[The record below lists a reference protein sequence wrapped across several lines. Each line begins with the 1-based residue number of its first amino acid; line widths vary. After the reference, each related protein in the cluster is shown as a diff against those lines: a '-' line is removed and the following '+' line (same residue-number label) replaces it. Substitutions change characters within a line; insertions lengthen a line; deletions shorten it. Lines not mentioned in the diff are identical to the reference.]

1 MNKKSKNIF
10 IKNFT
15 NLSLNQGINILI
27 AIVATPILF
36 QNLGDSQFGLVNLA
50 FSIFMLISIVVSYG
64 YHLNGPKQISLL
76 NKLEKESDTIK
87 DIVSLRIFIAIIIS
101 IVIIAL
107 IYLTD
112 FFNDYELIILFSIP
126 ILFSEAIHPVF
137 YLQGKNNLSVLAI
150 LNAFSKLFYLGL
162 VILSIK
168 NQNDA
173 FKVNLLYGSV
183 LSLVFLVYWGLFF
196 YKNKLKFHFVDLDK
210 IKFRLKENF
219 QFFMSSVAGH
229 ISIHSGI
236 IILKLFVNNSELGKF
251 ALANKIAFLLRMIP
265 VFIVQSVLQNAS
277 IINQNNPLALKK
289 YLNYYFKRGL
299 ILTFIIGL
307 FFTIFSKWIIIIFS
321 GQEIIYS
328 NQILSLLSFI
338 PFLAMLNFKNILLIL
353 VNEKKEI
360 LNKATWIS
368 AFVMIPLAIVLS
380 YYYKGFGLAI
390 ALLISRELKSPFKKS
405 STQLSVVLIKFSLI
419 ILL

>member
-10 IKNFT
+10 NKNFT

-76 NKLEKESDTIK
+76 NKLEKEADTIK

-112 FFNDYELIILFSIP
+112 FFNGYELIILFSIP

-162 VILSIK
+162 IILSIK

-328 NQILSLLSFI
+328 NQILSVLSFI

-368 AFVMIPLAIVLS
+368 AFIMIPLAIVLS

-390 ALLISRELKSPFKKS
+390 ALLISEFS
-405 STQLSVVLIKFSLI
+405 SFIVHT
-419 ILL
+419 ILLSRSNVSK

>member
-76 NKLEKESDTIK
+76 NKLEKEADTIK
-87 DIVSLRIFIAIIIS
+87 DIVSLRLFIAIIIS

-112 FFNDYELIILFSIP
+112 FFNGYELIILFSIP

-162 VILSIK
+162 IILSIK

-265 VFIVQSVLQNAS
+265 VFIIQSVLQNAS

-353 VNEKKEI
+353 VNEKKAI

-368 AFVMIPLAIVLS
+368 AFIMIPLAITLS
-380 YYYKGFGLAI
+380 YYYKGFGLAV
-390 ALLISRELKSPFKKS
+390 ALLISEFS
-405 STQLSVVLIKFSLI
+405 SFIVHT
-419 ILL
+419 ILLSRSNVSK

>member
-76 NKLEKESDTIK
+76 NKLEKEADTIK
-87 DIVSLRIFIAIIIS
+87 DIVSLRLFIAIIIS

-112 FFNDYELIILFSIP
+112 FFNSYELIILFSIP

-162 VILSIK
+162 IILSVK

-196 YKNKLKFHFVDLDK
+196 YKNKLKFNFVDLDK

-277 IINQNNPLALKK
+277 IISQNNPLALNK

-307 FFTIFSKWIIIIFS
+307 CFTIFSKWIIIIFS

-338 PFLAMLNFKNILLIL
+338 PFLAMLNFKNILVIL

-368 AFVMIPLAIVLS
+368 LFIMLPLAFVLS
-380 YYYKGFGLAI
+380 FYYKGFGLAI
-390 ALLISRELKSPFKKS
+390 ALLISEFCSFIVHK
-405 STQLSVVLIKFSLI
+405 
-419 ILL
+419 ILLSKSDVSK

>member
-112 FFNDYELIILFSIP
+112 FFNGYELIILFSIP

-162 VILSIK
+162 IILSIK

-299 ILTFIIGL
+299 LLTFITGL

-328 NQILSLLSFI
+328 NQILSVLSFI

-368 AFVMIPLAIVLS
+368 AFIMIPLAITLS

-390 ALLISRELKSPFKKS
+390 ALLISEFS
-405 STQLSVVLIKFSLI
+405 SFIVHT
-419 ILL
+419 ILLSRSNVYK

>member
-50 FSIFMLISIVVSYG
+50 FSIFMLISIFVSYG

-76 NKLEKESDTIK
+76 NKLEKEADTIK
-87 DIVSLRIFIAIIIS
+87 DIVSLRLFIAIIIS
-101 IVIIAL
+101 TVIIAL
-107 IYLTD
+107 IYLTN
-112 FFNDYELIILFSIP
+112 FFNSYELIIIFSIP

-162 VILSIK
+162 IILSIK

-196 YKNKLKFHFVDLDK
+196 YKNKLKFNFVDLDK

-236 IILKLFVNNSELGKF
+236 IILKLFVNNSELGRF
-251 ALANKIAFLLRMIP
+251 ALANRIAFLLRMIP
-265 VFIVQSVLQNAS
+265 VFIIQSVLQNAS

-328 NQILSLLSFI
+328 NQILSVLSFI

-368 AFVMIPLAIVLS
+368 AFIMIPLAITLS
-380 YYYKGFGLAI
+380 YYYKGFGLAV
-390 ALLISRELKSPFKKS
+390 ALLISEFS
-405 STQLSVVLIKFSLI
+405 SFIVHT
-419 ILL
+419 ILLSRSNVSK

>member
-76 NKLEKESDTIK
+76 NKLEKEADTIK
-87 DIVSLRIFIAIIIS
+87 DIVSLRLFIAIIIS

-112 FFNDYELIILFSIP
+112 FFNGYELIILFSIP

-162 VILSIK
+162 IILSIK

-289 YLNYYFKRGL
+289 YLNYYLKRGL
-299 ILTFIIGL
+299 ILTFITGL

-368 AFVMIPLAIVLS
+368 AFIMIPLAIVLS

-390 ALLISRELKSPFKKS
+390 ALLISEFS
-405 STQLSVVLIKFSLI
+405 SFIVHT
-419 ILL
+419 ILLSKSNVSK

>member
-64 YHLNGPKQISLL
+64 YHLNGPKQISLF
-76 NKLEKESDTIK
+76 NKLEKEADTIK
-87 DIVSLRIFIAIIIS
+87 DIVSLRLFIAIIIS

-112 FFNDYELIILFSIP
+112 FFNGYELIILFSIP

-162 VILSIK
+162 IILSIK

-183 LSLVFLVYWGLFF
+183 LSLVFLVYWGLVF

-210 IKFRLKENF
+210 ITFRLKENF

-289 YLNYYFKRGL
+289 YLNYYLKRGL
-299 ILTFIIGL
+299 ILTFITGL

-328 NQILSLLSFI
+328 NQILSVLSFI

-368 AFVMIPLAIVLS
+368 AFIMIPLAITLS
-380 YYYKGFGLAI
+380 YYYKGFGLAV
-390 ALLISRELKSPFKKS
+390 ALLISEFS
-405 STQLSVVLIKFSLI
+405 SFIVHT
-419 ILL
+419 ILLSRSNVSK

>member
-76 NKLEKESDTIK
+76 NKLEKEADTIK

-112 FFNDYELIILFSIP
+112 FFNGYELIILFSIP

-162 VILSIK
+162 IILSIK

-173 FKVNLLYGSV
+173 FKVNLIYGSV

-277 IINQNNPLALKK
+277 IINQNNPLTLNK

-299 ILTFIIGL
+299 ILTFITGL

-328 NQILSLLSFI
+328 NQILSVLSFI

-368 AFVMIPLAIVLS
+368 AFIMIPLAVTLS

-390 ALLISRELKSPFKKS
+390 ALLISEFS
-405 STQLSVVLIKFSLI
+405 SFIVHT
-419 ILL
+419 ILLSRSNVSK

>member
-76 NKLEKESDTIK
+76 NKLEKEADTIK
-87 DIVSLRIFIAIIIS
+87 DIVSLRLFIAIIIS

-112 FFNDYELIILFSIP
+112 FFNGYELIILFSIP

-137 YLQGKNNLSVLAI
+137 YLQGKNNLSLLAI

-162 VILSIK
+162 IILSIK

-173 FKVNLLYGSV
+173 FKVNLIYGSV

-196 YKNKLKFHFVDLDK
+196 YRNKLKFHFVDLDK

-277 IINQNNPLALKK
+277 IINQNNPLNLKK
-289 YLNYYFKRGL
+289 HLNYYFKRGL
-299 ILTFIIGL
+299 ILTFVVGL
-307 FFTIFSKWIIIIFS
+307 FFTVFSKWIIIIFS

-328 NQILSLLSFI
+328 NQILSVLSFI

-360 LNKATWIS
+360 LNKATWSS
-368 AFVMIPLAIVLS
+368 AFIMIPLAIVLS

-390 ALLISRELKSPFKKS
+390 ALLISEFS
-405 STQLSVVLIKFSLI
+405 SFIVHT
-419 ILL
+419 ILLSRSNVSK

>member
-64 YHLNGPKQISLL
+64 YHLNGPKQISLF
-76 NKLEKESDTIK
+76 NKLEKEADTIK

-112 FFNDYELIILFSIP
+112 FFNGYELIILFSIP

-162 VILSIK
+162 IILSIK

-183 LSLVFLVYWGLFF
+183 LSLVFLVYWGLVF

-289 YLNYYFKRGL
+289 YLNYYLKRGL
-299 ILTFIIGL
+299 ILTFITGL

-328 NQILSLLSFI
+328 NQILSVLSFI

-368 AFVMIPLAIVLS
+368 AFIMIPLAITLS
-380 YYYKGFGLAI
+380 YYYKGFGLAV
-390 ALLISRELKSPFKKS
+390 ALLISEFS
-405 STQLSVVLIKFSLI
+405 SFIVHT
-419 ILL
+419 ILLSRSNVSK

>member
-64 YHLNGPKQISLL
+64 YHLNGPKQISLF
-76 NKLEKESDTIK
+76 NKLEKEADTIK
-87 DIVSLRIFIAIIIS
+87 DIVSLRLFIAIIIS

-112 FFNDYELIILFSIP
+112 FFNGYELIILFSIP

-162 VILSIK
+162 IILSIK

-299 ILTFIIGL
+299 ILTFITGL

-328 NQILSLLSFI
+328 NQILSVLSFI

-368 AFVMIPLAIVLS
+368 AFIMIPLAITLS

-390 ALLISRELKSPFKKS
+390 ALLISEFS
-405 STQLSVVLIKFSLI
+405 SFIVHT
-419 ILL
+419 ILLSRSNVSK

>member
-50 FSIFMLISIVVSYG
+50 FSIFMLISIFVSYG

-76 NKLEKESDTIK
+76 NKLEKEADTIK
-87 DIVSLRIFIAIIIS
+87 DIVSLRLFIAIIIS
-101 IVIIAL
+101 TVIIAL
-107 IYLTD
+107 IYLTN
-112 FFNDYELIILFSIP
+112 FFNGYELIILFSIP

-162 VILSIK
+162 IILSIK

-368 AFVMIPLAIVLS
+368 AFIMIPLAITLS

-390 ALLISRELKSPFKKS
+390 ALLISEFS
-405 STQLSVVLIKFSLI
+405 SFIVHT
-419 ILL
+419 ILLSRSNVSK

>member
-76 NKLEKESDTIK
+76 NKLEKEADTIK

-112 FFNDYELIILFSIP
+112 FFNGYELIILFSIP

-162 VILSIK
+162 IILSIK

-299 ILTFIIGL
+299 ILTFITGL

-328 NQILSLLSFI
+328 NQILSVLSFI

-353 VNEKKEI
+353 INEKKEI

-368 AFVMIPLAIVLS
+368 AFIMIPLAITLS

-390 ALLISRELKSPFKKS
+390 ALLISEFS
-405 STQLSVVLIKFSLI
+405 SFIVHT
-419 ILL
+419 ILLSKSDVSK

>member
-76 NKLEKESDTIK
+76 NKLEKEADTIK
-87 DIVSLRIFIAIIIS
+87 DIVSLRLFIAIIIS
-101 IVIIAL
+101 LVIIAL

-112 FFNDYELIILFSIP
+112 FFNGYELIILFSIP

-137 YLQGKNNLSVLAI
+137 YLQGKNNLSVLAL

-162 VILSIK
+162 IILSIK

-299 ILTFIIGL
+299 ILTFITGL

-368 AFVMIPLAIVLS
+368 AFIMIPLAIVLS

-390 ALLISRELKSPFKKS
+390 ALLISEFS
-405 STQLSVVLIKFSLI
+405 SFIVHT
-419 ILL
+419 ILLSRSNVSK

>member
-64 YHLNGPKQISLL
+64 YHLNGPKQISLF
-76 NKLEKESDTIK
+76 NKLEKEADTIK
-87 DIVSLRIFIAIIIS
+87 DIVSLRLFIAIIIS

-112 FFNDYELIILFSIP
+112 FFNGYELIILFSIP

-162 VILSIK
+162 IILSIK

-183 LSLVFLVYWGLFF
+183 LSLVFLVYWGLVF

-307 FFTIFSKWIIIIFS
+307 IFTIFSKWIIIIFS

-328 NQILSLLSFI
+328 NQILSVLSFI

-368 AFVMIPLAIVLS
+368 ALIMIPLAVTLS

-390 ALLISRELKSPFKKS
+390 ALLISEFS
-405 STQLSVVLIKFSLI
+405 SFIVHT
-419 ILL
+419 ILLSRSNVSK

>member
-15 NLSLNQGINILI
+15 NLSLNQGINII
-27 AIVATPILF
+27 VAIVITPILY

-50 FSIFMLISIVVSYG
+50 FSIFMLISIIVSYG

-76 NKLEKESDTIK
+76 TKLNQEADLIK
-87 DIVSLRIFIAIIIS
+87 DLVSLRLVIAAILS
-101 IVIIAL
+101 ILILAL
-107 IYLTD
+107 TYLTNL
-112 FFNDYELIILFSIP
+112 FNNYELIILFSIP
-126 ILFSEAIHPVF
+126 ILFSEALHPVF

-162 VILSIK
+162 IVLSI
-168 NQNDA
+168 NNENDA
-173 FKVNLLYGSV
+173 FKVNLIYGSV
-183 LSLVFLVYWGLFF
+183 LSLVFIVYWSLFF
-196 YKNKLKFHFVDLDK
+196 FKNKFKFQFVDLNK
-210 IKFRLKENF
+210 IKFRLQENF
-219 QFFMSSVAGH
+219 QFFLSSVAGH
-229 ISIHSGI
+229 ISIHSGL
-236 IILKLFVNNSELGKF
+236 IILKLFVNDSELGKF

-299 ILTFIIGL
+299 ILTFVIGL
-307 FFTIFSKWIIIIFS
+307 FFTVFSKWIIIIFS

-368 AFVMIPLAIVLS
+368 TFIMIPLAIILS
-380 YYYKGFGLAI
+380 YFYKGFGLAL
-390 ALLISRELKSPFKKS
+390 ALLISEFS
-405 STQLSVVLIKFSLI
+405 SFIVHT
-419 ILL
+419 ILLSKSDVSK

>member
-76 NKLEKESDTIK
+76 NKLEKEADTIK
-87 DIVSLRIFIAIIIS
+87 DIVSLRLFIAIIIS
-101 IVIIAL
+101 LVIIAL

-112 FFNDYELIILFSIP
+112 FFNGYELIILFSIP
-126 ILFSEAIHPVF
+126 ILFSEAIHPIF
-137 YLQGKNNLSVLAI
+137 YLQGKNNLSVLAL

-162 VILSIK
+162 IILSIK

-265 VFIVQSVLQNAS
+265 VFIVQSVLQNSS

-299 ILTFIIGL
+299 ILTFITGL

-328 NQILSLLSFI
+328 NQILSVLSFI

-368 AFVMIPLAIVLS
+368 AFIMIPLAIVLS
-380 YYYKGFGLAI
+380 YYYKGFGLAV
-390 ALLISRELKSPFKKS
+390 ALLISEFS
-405 STQLSVVLIKFSLI
+405 SFIVHT
-419 ILL
+419 ILLSRSNVSK

>member
-64 YHLNGPKQISLL
+64 YHLNGPKQISLF
-76 NKLEKESDTIK
+76 NKLEKEADTIK
-87 DIVSLRIFIAIIIS
+87 DIVSLRLFIAIIIS
-101 IVIIAL
+101 TVIVAL

-112 FFNDYELIILFSIP
+112 FFNSYELIILFSIP

-162 VILSIK
+162 IILSIK

-368 AFVMIPLAIVLS
+368 AFIMIPLAITLC

-390 ALLISRELKSPFKKS
+390 ALLISEFS
-405 STQLSVVLIKFSLI
+405 SFIVHT
-419 ILL
+419 ILLSRSNVSK

>member
-76 NKLEKESDTIK
+76 NKLEKEADTIK
-87 DIVSLRIFIAIIIS
+87 DIVSLRLFIAIIIS

-112 FFNDYELIILFSIP
+112 FFNGYELIILFSIP

-162 VILSIK
+162 IILSIK

-277 IINQNNPLALKK
+277 IINQNNPLTLKK
-289 YLNYYFKRGL
+289 HLNYYFKRGL
-299 ILTFIIGL
+299 ILTFITGL

-328 NQILSLLSFI
+328 NQILSVLSFI

-368 AFVMIPLAIVLS
+368 AFIMIPLAITLS
-380 YYYKGFGLAI
+380 YYYKGFGLAV
-390 ALLISRELKSPFKKS
+390 ALLISEFS
-405 STQLSVVLIKFSLI
+405 SFIVHT
-419 ILL
+419 ILLSRSNVSK

>member
-1 MNKKSKNIF
+1 MNKNSKNIF

-76 NKLEKESDTIK
+76 NKLEKEADTIK

-112 FFNDYELIILFSIP
+112 FFNGYELIILFSIP

-150 LNAFSKLFYLGL
+150 LNAFSKLFYLGFI
-162 VILSIK
+162 ILSIK

-289 YLNYYFKRGL
+289 YLNYYLKRGL
-299 ILTFIIGL
+299 ILTFITGL

-321 GQEIIYS
+321 GQEIIYT
-328 NQILSLLSFI
+328 NQILSVLSFI

-368 AFVMIPLAIVLS
+368 AFITIPLAITLS
-380 YYYKGFGLAI
+380 YYYKGFGLAV
-390 ALLISRELKSPFKKS
+390 ALLISEFS
-405 STQLSVVLIKFSLI
+405 SFIVHT
-419 ILL
+419 ILLSRSNVSK

>member
-76 NKLEKESDTIK
+76 NKLEKEADTIK
-87 DIVSLRIFIAIIIS
+87 DIVSLRLFIAIIIS

-112 FFNDYELIILFSIP
+112 FFNGYELIILFSIP

-162 VILSIK
+162 IILSIK

-299 ILTFIIGL
+299 ILTFITGL

-328 NQILSLLSFI
+328 NQILSVLSFI

-368 AFVMIPLAIVLS
+368 AFIMIPLALTLS

-390 ALLISRELKSPFKKS
+390 ALLISEFS
-405 STQLSVVLIKFSLI
+405 SFIVHT
-419 ILL
+419 ILLSRSNVSK

>member
-76 NKLEKESDTIK
+76 NKLEKEADTIK
-87 DIVSLRIFIAIIIS
+87 DIVSLRLFIAIIIS

-112 FFNDYELIILFSIP
+112 FFNGYELIILFSIP

-162 VILSIK
+162 IILSIK

-299 ILTFIIGL
+299 ILTFITGL

-328 NQILSLLSFI
+328 NQILSVLSFI

-368 AFVMIPLAIVLS
+368 AFIMIPLAITLS

-390 ALLISRELKSPFKKS
+390 ALLISEFS
-405 STQLSVVLIKFSLI
+405 SFIVHT
-419 ILL
+419 ILLSRSNVSK

>member
-76 NKLEKESDTIK
+76 NKPEKEADTIK
-87 DIVSLRIFIAIIIS
+87 DIVSLRLFIAIIIS

-112 FFNDYELIILFSIP
+112 FFNGYELIILFSIP

-162 VILSIK
+162 IILSIK

-299 ILTFIIGL
+299 ILTFITGL

-328 NQILSLLSFI
+328 NQILSVLSFI

-368 AFVMIPLAIVLS
+368 AFIMIPLAITLS

-390 ALLISRELKSPFKKS
+390 ALLISEFS
-405 STQLSVVLIKFSLI
+405 SFIVHT
-419 ILL
+419 ILLSRSNVSK

>member
-76 NKLEKESDTIK
+76 NKLEKEADTIK

-112 FFNDYELIILFSIP
+112 FFNGYELIILFSIP

-150 LNAFSKLFYLGL
+150 LNAFSKLFYLGFI
-162 VILSIK
+162 ILSIK

-328 NQILSLLSFI
+328 NQILSVLSFI

-368 AFVMIPLAIVLS
+368 AFIMIPLAIVLS

-390 ALLISRELKSPFKKS
+390 ALLISEFS
-405 STQLSVVLIKFSLI
+405 SFIVHT
-419 ILL
+419 ILLSRSNVSK

>member
-10 IKNFT
+10 IKNFI

-76 NKLEKESDTIK
+76 NKLEKEADTIK

-101 IVIIAL
+101 TVIIAL

-112 FFNDYELIILFSIP
+112 FFNSYELIILFSIP

-162 VILSIK
+162 IILSIK

-299 ILTFIIGL
+299 ILTFITGL

-368 AFVMIPLAIVLS
+368 AFIMIPLAITLS

-390 ALLISRELKSPFKKS
+390 ALLISEFS
-405 STQLSVVLIKFSLI
+405 SFIVHT
-419 ILL
+419 ILLSRSNVSK

>member
-50 FSIFMLISIVVSYG
+50 FSIFMLISIFVSYG

-76 NKLEKESDTIK
+76 NKLEKEADTIK
-87 DIVSLRIFIAIIIS
+87 DIVSLRLFIAIIIS

-112 FFNDYELIILFSIP
+112 FFNGYELIILFSIP

-162 VILSIK
+162 IILSIK

-173 FKVNLLYGSV
+173 FKVNLIYGSV

-236 IILKLFVNNSELGKF
+236 IILKLFVNNSELGRF
-251 ALANKIAFLLRMIP
+251 ALANRIAFLLRMIP
-265 VFIVQSVLQNAS
+265 VFIIQSVLQNAS
-277 IINQNNPLALKK
+277 IISQNNPLALNK

-307 FFTIFSKWIIIIFS
+307 FFTVFSKWIILIFS

-338 PFLAMLNFKNILLIL
+338 PFMAMLNFKNILLIL

-368 AFVMIPLAIVLS
+368 AFIMIPLAIVLS

-390 ALLISRELKSPFKKS
+390 ALLISEFS
-405 STQLSVVLIKFSLI
+405 SFIVHT
-419 ILL
+419 ILLSRSNVSK

>member
-15 NLSLNQGINILI
+15 NLSLNQGINII
-27 AIVATPILF
+27 TAIVVTPILF
-36 QNLGDSQFGLVNLA
+36 QNLGESQFGLVNLA
-50 FSIFMLISIVVSYG
+50 FSLFMLISIIVSYG

-76 NKLEKESDTIK
+76 TKPNQEADVIK
-87 DIVSLRIFIAIIIS
+87 DIVSLRLFIAAILS
-101 IVIIAL
+101 LL
-107 IYLTD
+107 ILSLTYSTD
-112 FFNDYELIILFSIP
+112 FFNNYELIILFSIP

-162 VILSIK
+162 IILSIK

-173 FKVNLLYGSV
+173 FKVNLIYGSV
-183 LSLVFLVYWGLFF
+183 LSLVFIVYWSLFF
-196 YKNKLKFHFVDLDK
+196 FKNKLKFQFVDLNK
-210 IKFRLKENF
+210 IKFRLQENF
-219 QFFMSSVAGH
+219 QFFLSSVAGH
-229 ISIHSGI
+229 ISIHSGL
-236 IILKLFVNNSELGKF
+236 IILKLFVNDSELGKF

-265 VFIVQSVLQNAS
+265 VFIIQSVLQNAS

-299 ILTFIIGL
+299 ILTFVIGL
-307 FFTIFSKWIIIIFS
+307 FFTVFSKWIIIIFS

-328 NQILSLLSFI
+328 NQILSVLSFI

-368 AFVMIPLAIVLS
+368 TFIMIPLAVILC
-380 YYYKGFGLAI
+380 YYYKGFGLAV
-390 ALLISRELKSPFKKS
+390 ALLISEFS
-405 STQLSVVLIKFSLI
+405 SFIVHT
-419 ILL
+419 ILLSKSDVSK

>member
-76 NKLEKESDTIK
+76 SKLNQEADVIK
-87 DIVSLRIFIAIIIS
+87 DIVSLRLFIAIIIS

-112 FFNDYELIILFSIP
+112 FFNGYELIILFSIP

-137 YLQGKNNLSVLAI
+137 YLQGKNNLSLLAI

-162 VILSIK
+162 IILSIK

-173 FKVNLLYGSV
+173 FKVNLIYGSV

-236 IILKLFVNNSELGKF
+236 IILKLFANNSELGKF

-277 IINQNNPLALKK
+277 IINQNNPLNLKK
-289 YLNYYFKRGL
+289 HLNYYFKRGL
-299 ILTFIIGL
+299 ILTFVVGL
-307 FFTIFSKWIIIIFS
+307 FFTVFSKWIIIIFS

-328 NQILSLLSFI
+328 NQILSVLSLI

-368 AFVMIPLAIVLS
+368 AFIMIPLAITLS

-390 ALLISRELKSPFKKS
+390 ALLISEFS
-405 STQLSVVLIKFSLI
+405 SFIVHT
-419 ILL
+419 ILLSRSNVSK

>member
-50 FSIFMLISIVVSYG
+50 FSMFMLISIVVSYG

-76 NKLEKESDTIK
+76 NKLEKEADTIK
-87 DIVSLRIFIAIIIS
+87 DIVSLRLFIAIIIS
-101 IVIIAL
+101 TVIIAL

-112 FFNDYELIILFSIP
+112 FFNGYELIILFSIP

-162 VILSIK
+162 IILSIK

-328 NQILSLLSFI
+328 NQILSVLSFI

-368 AFVMIPLAIVLS
+368 AFIMIPLAITLS

-390 ALLISRELKSPFKKS
+390 ALLISEFS
-405 STQLSVVLIKFSLI
+405 SFIVHT
-419 ILL
+419 ILLSRSNVYK

>member
-50 FSIFMLISIVVSYG
+50 FSIFMLISIFVSYG

-76 NKLEKESDTIK
+76 NKLEKEADTIK
-87 DIVSLRIFIAIIIS
+87 DIVSLRLFIAIIIS
-101 IVIIAL
+101 TVIIAL

-112 FFNDYELIILFSIP
+112 FFNSYELIIIFSIP

-162 VILSIK
+162 IILSIK

-196 YKNKLKFHFVDLDK
+196 YKNKLKFNFVDLDK

-236 IILKLFVNNSELGKF
+236 IILKLFVNNSELGRF
-251 ALANKIAFLLRMIP
+251 ALANRIAFLLRMIP
-265 VFIVQSVLQNAS
+265 VFIIQSVLQNAS
-277 IINQNNPLALKK
+277 IISQNNPLALNK

-307 FFTIFSKWIIIIFS
+307 FFTVFSKWIILIFS

-338 PFLAMLNFKNILLIL
+338 PFMAMLNFKNILVIL

-360 LNKATWIS
+360 LNNATWIS
-368 AFVMIPLAIVLS
+368 LFIMLPLALVLS
-380 YYYKGFGLAI
+380 FYYKGFGLAI
-390 ALLISRELKSPFKKS
+390 ALLISEFS
-405 STQLSVVLIKFSLI
+405 SFIVHT
-419 ILL
+419 ILLSKSNVSK

>member
-76 NKLEKESDTIK
+76 NKLEKEADTIK
-87 DIVSLRIFIAIIIS
+87 DIVSLRLFIAIIIS

-112 FFNDYELIILFSIP
+112 FFNGYELIILFSIP

-162 VILSIK
+162 IILSIK

-173 FKVNLLYGSV
+173 FKVNLIYGSV

-210 IKFRLKENF
+210 IKFRLNENF

-236 IILKLFVNNSELGKF
+236 IILKLFANNSELGKF

-277 IINQNNPLALKK
+277 IINQNNPLTLNK

-299 ILTFIIGL
+299 ILTFITGL

-368 AFVMIPLAIVLS
+368 TFIMIPLAVTLS

-390 ALLISRELKSPFKKS
+390 ALLISEFS
-405 STQLSVVLIKFSLI
+405 SFIVHT
-419 ILL
+419 ILLSRSNVSK

>member
-64 YHLNGPKQISLL
+64 YHLNGPKQISLF
-76 NKLEKESDTIK
+76 NKLEKEADTIK
-87 DIVSLRIFIAIIIS
+87 DIVSLRLFIAIIIS

-112 FFNDYELIILFSIP
+112 FFNGYELIILFSIP

-150 LNAFSKLFYLGL
+150 LNAFSKLFYLGFI
-162 VILSIK
+162 ILSIK

-299 ILTFIIGL
+299 ILTFITGL

-328 NQILSLLSFI
+328 NQILSVLSFI

-368 AFVMIPLAIVLS
+368 AFIMIPLAITLS
-380 YYYKGFGLAI
+380 YYYKGFGLAV
-390 ALLISRELKSPFKKS
+390 ALLISEFS
-405 STQLSVVLIKFSLI
+405 SFIVHT
-419 ILL
+419 ILLSRSNVSK

>member
-76 NKLEKESDTIK
+76 NKLENEADTIK
-87 DIVSLRIFIAIIIS
+87 DIVSLRLFIAIIIS
-101 IVIIAL
+101 IVIITL

-112 FFNDYELIILFSIP
+112 FFNGYELIILFSIP

-137 YLQGKNNLSVLAI
+137 YLQGKNNLSVLAL

-162 VILSIK
+162 IILSIK

-183 LSLVFLVYWGLFF
+183 LSLVFMVYWGLFF

-210 IKFRLKENF
+210 IKFRLNENF

-265 VFIVQSVLQNAS
+265 VFIIQSVLQNAS
-277 IINQNNPLALKK
+277 IINQNNPLVLKK

-299 ILTFIIGL
+299 ILTFITGL

-368 AFVMIPLAIVLS
+368 AFIMIPLAIVLS
-380 YYYKGFGLAI
+380 YNYKGFGLAI
-390 ALLISRELKSPFKKS
+390 ALLISEFS
-405 STQLSVVLIKFSLI
+405 SFIVHT
-419 ILL
+419 ILLSRSNVSK

>member
-76 NKLEKESDTIK
+76 NKLEKEADTIK
-87 DIVSLRIFIAIIIS
+87 DIVSLRLFIAIIIS

-112 FFNDYELIILFSIP
+112 FFNGYELIILFSIP

-150 LNAFSKLFYLGL
+150 LNAFSKLFYLGFI
-162 VILSIK
+162 ILSIK

-251 ALANKIAFLLRMIP
+251 ALANKIAFFLRMIP

-277 IINQNNPLALKK
+277 IINQNNPLTLKK
-289 YLNYYFKRGL
+289 HLNYYFKRGL
-299 ILTFIIGL
+299 ILTFITGL

-368 AFVMIPLAIVLS
+368 AFIMIPLAITLS
-380 YYYKGFGLAI
+380 YYYKGFGLAV
-390 ALLISRELKSPFKKS
+390 ALLISEFS
-405 STQLSVVLIKFSLI
+405 SFIVHT
-419 ILL
+419 ILLSRSNVSK